1 MYSKYSTYK
10 LINDHLL
17 ASSTMT
23 SRAVNAKFNPCID
36 ETEKIA
42 ILYIPVYTYPQRMI
56 KP

>member
-17 ASSTMT
+17 ASTTMT
-23 SRAVNAKFNPCID
+23 VPAKFNPCIK

-42 ILYIPVYTYPQRMI
+42 ILYIPVYTYP
-56 KP
+56 